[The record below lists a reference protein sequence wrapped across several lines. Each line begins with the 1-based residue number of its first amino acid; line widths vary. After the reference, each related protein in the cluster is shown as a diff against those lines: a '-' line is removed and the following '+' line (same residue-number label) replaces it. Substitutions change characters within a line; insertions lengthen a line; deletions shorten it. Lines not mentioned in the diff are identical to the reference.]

1 MLVGPSL
8 IFVHNPRAGGS
19 SVREYLQRAV
29 PGRYFPV
36 ADPKLSNADKSWLIH
51 QGLEV
56 CYQYATRLGLD
67 PFNIPSLVV
76 IRNPYSLSLSGYLY
90 LAQRHGKKIKNM
102 EQTFEQ
108 YLENLIAATPVEQ
121 LEAKANAEYGPFST
135 FMTLG
140 GVKPANLAVART
152 ESLRGD
158 AEEFVQGLSGSHKV
172 KRFPHINSSEHA
184 HFSQYF
190 TRTEEEMVYRIY
202 RNTFESGLYKRFE
215 GLDADSVK

>member
-1 MLVGPSL
+1 MLIGPSL
-8 IFVHNPRAGGS
+8 IFVHNPRAGGA

-56 CYQYATRLGLD
+56 CYQYATRSGFD
-67 PFNIPSLVV
+67 PFSIPTLVV

-90 LAQRHGKKIKNM
+90 LAQRHGQKIRNM

-108 YLENLIAATPVEQ
+108 YLENLIAATPPEQ
-121 LEAKANAEYGPFST
+121 LEAKADAEYGPFT
-135 FMTLG
+135 AFMTLG
-140 GVKPANLAVART
+140 GVIPSNLTVART
-152 ESLRGD
+152 ESLRED
-158 AEEFVQGLSGSHKV
+158 VEVFVQSLPGAHKV
-172 KRFPHINSSEHA
+172 KNFPHTNRSEHE

-190 TRTEEEMVYRIY
+190 GNAEEEMVYRIY
-202 RNTFESGLYKRFE
+202 KNTFESGLYRRFE
-215 GLDADSVK
+215 GLDLEQ

>member
-8 IFVHNPRAGGS
+8 IFVHNPRAGGT
-19 SVREYLQRAV
+19 SVREYLQRVV

-56 CYQYATRLGLD
+56 CYQYATRSGFD
-67 PFNIPSLVV
+67 PFSIPTLVV
-76 IRNPYSLSLSGYLY
+76 IRNPYSLSVSAYLY
-90 LAQRHGKKIKNM
+90 LAQRHGKKIRDM

-108 YLENLIAATPVEQ
+108 YLANLIAATPAEQ

-135 FMTLG
+135 FLTLG
-140 GVKPANLAVART
+140 GVMPSNLTVART
-152 ESLRGD
+152 ETLRENVE
-158 AEEFVQGLSGSHKV
+158 AFVKGLAGAHKV
-172 KRFPHINSSEHA
+172 KNFPHTNRSEHE

-190 TRTEEEMVYRIY
+190 GKTEEEMVYRMY
-202 RNTFESGLYKRFE
+202 KNTFESGLYKRFE
-215 GLDADSVK
+215 GLEV